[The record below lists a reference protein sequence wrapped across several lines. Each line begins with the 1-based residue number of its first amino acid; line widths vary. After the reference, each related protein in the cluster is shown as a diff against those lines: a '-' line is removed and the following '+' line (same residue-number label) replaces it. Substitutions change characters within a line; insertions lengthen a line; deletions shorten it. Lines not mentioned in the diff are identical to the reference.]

1 MPKNSKKICE
11 CKTSQ
16 QAQTGKE
23 SVLFIGTQ
31 FSILYTSVPAKK
43 KNVNVKQ
50 VNRHRLG
57 LGRETGQVKVRL
69 INL

>member
-1 MPKNSKKICE
+1 
-11 CKTSQ
+11 
-16 QAQTGKE
+16 
-23 SVLFIGTQ
+23 VLFIGTQ